1 MIEILRLNHRLPRDC
16 RITTHVALV
25 ARAFGAIK
33 MYYSGQKDSEMEES
47 VNSVVK
53 RFGGPFDIE
62 YVNSAIKLI
71 NEKNEYNIVHLTVY
85 GLPYKKV
92 LKNLN
97 KNVLIIVGGDK
108 VEWDI
113 YKLANYNLS
122 VSSQPHSEVGAL
134 AIFLN
139 DLHGDVKKFKNF
151 KLQIVPKEREKVLKE
166 FKWIYKRWL
175 I

>member
-33 MYYSGQKDSEMEES
+33 MYYSGQKDSEMEEG

-53 RFGGPFDIE
+53 KFGGPFDIE
-62 YVNSAIKLI
+62 HIDNAIRLI
-71 NEKNEYNIVHLTVY
+71 NEKKETYNIVHLTVY
-85 GLPYKKV
+85 GLPYKKA
-92 LKNLN
+92 LNNLDKNI
-97 KNVLIIVGGDK
+97 LIVVGGDK

-113 YKLANYNLS
+113 YRSANYNLS

-139 DLHGDVKKFKNF
+139 EFHGDVKKFKNF
-151 KLQIVPKEREKVLKE
+151 KFQIIPNEREKVLKE
-166 FKWIYKRWL
+166 FK
-175 I
+175 

>member
-62 YVNSAIKLI
+62 YINNAIKLI
-71 NEKNEYNIVHLTVY
+71 NEKKDEYNIIHLTVY

-92 LKNLN
+92 LKNLS

-108 VEWDI
+108 VEWNI
-113 YKLANYNLS
+113 YKLAKYNLS

-151 KLQIVPKEREKVLKE
+151 KLQIVPNEREKVLKE
-166 FKWIYKRWL
+166 FK
-175 I
+175 